1 MISYFMSDVK
11 PSLSLMRAIR
21 PFYSAPPSDRA
32 QTQLVWVGNALWDS
46 LAHGG
51 NPDRTQI
58 LDQVSKTVLQPKDQN
73 NAVDSILW
81 DLALLQSIHN
91 GVTPPMIEVM
101 NRLQMLPYSFDSNLP
116 IEVYQTLE
124 CMQYW
129 AFALAD
135 SSLYK
140 GITPKRPDRLHA
152 LVQKTKSLHILSST
166 KHTASSSNTG

>member
-1 MISYFMSDVK
+1 MSDVT
-11 PSLSLMRAIR
+11 SLSLMRAIR

-140 GITPKRPDRLHA
+140 GITEKARPFAHWFRKTDRCISCHR
-152 LVQKTKSLHILSST
+152 T